1 VSALNSQ
8 QFPYTF
14 NFTPSQEG
22 EHHKV
27 SAFHKDDR
35 VGLMKWDPDTGEV
48 KDLQVHPEHRLRG
61 VARGMWD
68 FAQRQTKPQTPG
80 VDYADD
86 VVAPKHS
93 SERTDAGDAFAKAI
107 GGKVPART
115 KSNVREMNWS

>member
-1 VSALNSQ
+1 MSALNSQ

-14 NFTPSQEG
+14 HFTPSQEG

-27 SAFHKDDR
+27 SALHKEER

-48 KDLQVHPEHRLRG
+48 KDLQVHPEHRRRG
-61 VARGMWD
+61 VASGMWD
-68 FAQRQTKPQTPG
+68 FAQRQAKPQTPG
-80 VDYADD
+80 LDYADD

-93 SERTDAGDAFAKAI
+93 SERTDVGDAFAKSV

-115 KSNVREMNWS
+115 KTALRQEIW